1 MQFFT
6 ADDVLSHSTAAS
18 PDEPVTV
25 NIDDSIQTALEI
37 MLENDF
43 DQLPVESKYG
53 IEGVVT
59 SINTRVCKNIGYNIN
74 RVDRPK
80 PES

>member
-25 NIDDSIQTALEI
+25 NIDDSIQTQSI
-37 MLENDF
+37 TS
-43 DQLPVESKYG
+43 ES
-53 IEGVVT
+53 
-59 SINTRVCKNIGYNIN
+59 R
-74 RVDRPK
+74 
-80 PES
+80 